1 MTIAA
6 LKALCSRIPWCEPPV
21 LESVVELALEIAR
34 GGCAYV
40 SVCLHRPG
48 VRAPGISAAQGITG

>member
-34 GGCAYV
+34 GGLRLCV
-40 SVCLHRPG
+40 RSVCTDPACEHQELARP
-48 VRAPGISAAQGITG
+48 RE